1 MGLQDI
7 FNSVE
12 NDKQAEFMRR
22 KRLERLQREA
32 QAEALAEAERLQR
45 KAQEEA
51 LAEAERQANADAMRQ
66 AALQYQQQQQD
77 VQQGYERDAAKG
89 LDQFGLL
96 RLIADY
102 NVGHDAATQG
112 LSQGMSFLSGDTGR
126 AEAALAPTRIPQR
139 AQPQAQQPS
148 VVGNAVM
155 KPQSLYESIIAQAEG
170 AGDQISSKA
179 KEAKERA
186 KALLRVIRNAR

>member
-32 QAEALAEAERLQR
+32 EAEAE
-45 KAQEEA
+45 
-51 LAEAERQANADAMRQ
+51 AEAERQANADAMRQ
-66 AALQYQQQQQD
+66 AALQYQQQQQAA
-77 VQQGYERDAAKG
+77 QQGYEQDAAKG

-96 RLIADY
+96 RLLGDFNI
-102 NVGHDAATQG
+102 GHDAATQA
-112 LSQGMSFLSGDTGR
+112 LSQGMSALSGDTGR
-126 AEAALAPTRIPQR
+126 AEAALVPTMIPQR
-139 AQPQAQQPS
+139 AQPQAQAQQPS

>member
-1 MGLQDI
+1 MGLLDTQRYSRSTPATI
-7 FNSVE
+7 
-12 NDKQAEFMRR
+12 ARL
-22 KRLERLQREA
+22 KRE
-32 QAEALAEAERLQR
+32 
-45 KAQEEA
+45 QEEE
-51 LAEAERQANADAMRQ
+51 LARQANADAMRQ
-66 AALQYQQQQQD
+66 AALQYQQQQQG
-77 VQQGYERDAAKG
+77 VQQGYEQDAAKG

-112 LSQGMSFLSGDTGR
+112 LSQGMSTLFGDTGR
-126 AEAALAPTRIPQR
+126 AEAALAPTMIPQR

-155 KPQSLYESIIAQAEG
+155 KPQSLYESIMAQAEG
-170 AGDQISSKA
+170 TEEQISAKT